1 MLAAQLNGMLE
12 RGLAASPRARE
23 LCLALAGRRLKI
35 SATGIPVQLLLTAGA
50 GSLRCERLLAG
61 DDQGAADVTVSG
73 SPLALLTLASGD
85 LDAALASAG
94 LGISGDEAL
103 AQQFRELARL
113 LRPNVET
120 LLGRTVGRMNAHL
133 AVRAFAHVNDWGR
146 AAGASLLRNS
156 AEYLAHESRDLVSRA
171 EAESFLG
178 GVEALRAQLQRA
190 EARATRLHSNLE
202 RLETQ
207 TAQP

>member
-1 MLAAQLNGMLE
+1 MLTAQLNGMLE

-23 LCLALAGRRLKI
+23 LCLALDGRRLKI
-35 SATGIPVQLLLTAGA
+35 SATGVPVQLLLTASA
-50 GSLRCERLLAG
+50 GSLRCERVPAG
-61 DDQGAADVTVSG
+61 DDKGAADVTVSG
-73 SPLALLTLASGD
+73 SPLALLALAGGD
-85 LDAALASAG
+85 LDAAMASTG
-94 LGISGDEAL
+94 LGISGDDAL
-103 AQQFRELARL
+103 VRQFRELARL
-113 LRPNVET
+113 LRPDVES

-133 AVRAFAHVNDWGR
+133 AVRAFTHVNDWGR

-190 EARATRLHSNLE
+190 EARAASLHAHLE
-202 RLETQ
+202 LLETQ
-207 TAQP
+207 QARP

>member
-1 MLAAQLNGMLE
+1 MLAAQLTAMLD

-23 LCLALAGRRLKI
+23 LCRALEGRCLRI
-35 SATGIPVQLLLTAGA
+35 SATGVPVQLLLTASA
-50 GSLRCERLLAG
+50 GSLQCAQVQAG
-61 DDQGAADVTVSG
+61 EDQSAADVTVSG
-73 SPLALLTLASGD
+73 SPLALLALAGGD

-94 LGISGDEAL
+94 LAISGEEAL

-113 LRPNVET
+113 LRPNFET
-120 LLGRTVGRMNAHL
+120 LLGRVLGRMNAHL
-133 AVRAFAHVNDWGR
+133 AVRAYTHLNDWGR

-178 GVEALRAQLQRA
+178 GVEALRAQLQRT
-190 EARATRLHSNLE
+190 EARATSLHADLE
-202 RLETQ
+202 RLESQ
-207 TAQP
+207 RAPR